1 MLMENASKNK
11 GYRHGGCFS
20 SRAFTLIELLVVIA
34 IIAILAG
41 MLLPALSKAKNKA
54 QAIKCLSNVKQLGLS
69 AFLYMQ
75 DYDKSLTYAGPGGDL
90 WMSLLAAKYAAI
102 NQSRLCPN
110 APEMALKLRTDN
122 QSSGRVNR
130 SWRWQSTTEYQGSY
144 ALNGWFYNGDTPF
157 FSKGDKRFYL
167 KDTAVYRPAVT
178 PVVCDSVRVD
188 SWPLAENL
196 PGKNLFT
203 GDDYMGSGDMSRLT
217 IPRHQAPVSAAVK
230 SFNPKDTLPGGIQ
243 LSLAD
248 GHAELV
254 KLEKLWSLYWNH
266 EWVVPDKRPGK

>member
-1 MLMENASKNK
+1 MKQTPQN
-11 GYRHGGCFS
+11 GHGFGHGILL
-20 SRAFTLIELLVVIA
+20 RRGFTLIELLVVIA

-90 WMSLLAAKYAAI
+90 WMSLLAVKYAAI
-102 NQSRLCPN
+102 NQSRICPN
-110 APEMALKLRTDN
+110 APEMALKQRTDN
-122 QSSGRVNR
+122 QTSGRINR
-130 SWRWQSTTEYQGSY
+130 SWRWLSTKEYQGSY

-157 FSKGDKRFYL
+157 GLTKSKFYL
-167 KDTAVYRPAVT
+167 KETSIFRPSIT
-178 PVVCDSVRVD
+178 PVVCDSVWVD

-196 PGKNLFT
+196 PAKNLFT

-217 IPRHQAPVSAAVK
+217 IPRHQAPASAAVK
-230 SFNPKDTLPGGIQ
+230 AFNPKSNLPGGIQ
-243 LSLAD
+243 ISLAD

-254 KLEKLWSLYWNH
+254 KLEKLWSLYWNR